1 MERIRQAVEQARR
14 EREESGLGKQQQ
26 SNRLRPKNE
35 AGADA
40 QPSADGLYTDRLKSV
55 SVSEQLRYD
64 NRLVASI
71 AGHPLQDRY
80 RMLRTRIL
88 QEMQANKW
96 KVLAV
101 TSPNPGCGKTLTA
114 VNIAISIAKDSSNS
128 ALLVD
133 ADLRHPSIHQLFGY
147 QPEFGL
153 NDYFSDGVPLSKI
166 LFQPDM
172 QGLTVLPG
180 RAALHESSEILG
192 SPKFA
197 SMLRELRS
205 QDPGRIIVL
214 DVAPVLSVD
223 DALVLRSNLDCV
235 VMVVKSSETKRDDL
249 LRSIELIDP
258 VPFIGSVLNQSASS
272 GPSRY

>member
-14 EREESGLGKQQQ
+14 EREESGLGKQLEP
-26 SNRLRPKNE
+26 NRLRAKNE
-35 AGADA
+35 AAIDA
-40 QPSADGLYTDRLKSV
+40 LPAADRLYADQIKSV
-55 SVSEQLRYD
+55 SVSGQARQD

-88 QEMQANKW
+88 QEMHANKW

-101 TSPNPGCGKTLTA
+101 TSPLPGCGKTLTA
-114 VNIAISIAKDSSNS
+114 VNIAIAIAQDSTHS

-147 QPEFGL
+147 EPEFGL
-153 NDYFSDGVPLSKI
+153 NDYFSDAVPLSKI

-180 RAALHESSEILG
+180 RSALRESSEMLG
-192 SPKFA
+192 SPKLA

-205 QDPGRIIVL
+205 QNPERIIVL
-214 DVAPVLSVD
+214 DIAPVLSVD
-223 DALVLRSNLDCV
+223 DALVLRSSLDCV
-235 VMVVKSSETKRDDL
+235 VMVVEAGETKRDDL
-249 LRSIELIDP
+249 LRAIELIDP
-258 VPFIGSVLNQSASS
+258 VPLIGSVLNKSANSEL
-272 GPSRY
+272 SRY

>member
-14 EREESGLGKQQQ
+14 EREESGLGKQLEP
-26 SNRLRPKNE
+26 NRLSAKHE
-35 AGADA
+35 VTIDA
-40 QPSADGLYTDRLKSV
+40 VPSADRSYADQIKSV

-101 TSPNPGCGKTLTA
+101 TSPDPGCGKTLTA
-114 VNIAISIAKDSSNS
+114 ANIAIAIAKDSVHS

-133 ADLRHPSIHQLFGY
+133 ADLRRPSVHRLFGY
-147 QPEFGL
+147 EPEFGL
-153 NDYFSDGVPLSKI
+153 NDYFSDGVPLNKI
-166 LFQPDM
+166 LFKPDM

-180 RAALHESSEILG
+180 RSALYESAEMLG
-192 SPKFA
+192 SPKLA
-197 SMLRELRS
+197 SLLRELRS

-214 DVAPVLSVD
+214 DVAPVLSMD
-223 DALVLRSNLDCV
+223 DALVLKSALDCV
-235 VMVVKSSETKRDDL
+235 VMVVAAGETKKDDL
-249 LRSIELIDP
+249 LRALEQLDP
-258 VPFIGSVLNQSASS
+258 VPVIGSVLNKSENSGLSA
-272 GPSRY
+272 Y